1 MAKSASKDKK
11 GSSGGKQP
19 KQNQGN
25 ATAKKAKNGG
35 KKK

>member
-1 MAKSASKDKK
+1 MSKSSNKDKK
-11 GSSGGKQP
+11 GSAGP

>member
-1 MAKSASKDKK
+1 MSKSSNKGKK
-11 GSSGGKQP
+11 GSAGGKQS

-25 ATAKKAKNGG
+25 AISRKAKNGG

>member
-1 MAKSASKDKK
+1 MGKSANKGKK
-11 GSSGGKQP
+11 GSDGGKQP

>member
-1 MAKSASKDKK
+1 MAKSSNKGKK
-11 GSSGGKQP
+11 GSAGGKQP

-25 ATAKKAKNGG
+25 SVAKKAKNGG

>member
-1 MAKSASKDKK
+1 MSKSSNKDKK
-11 GSSGGKQP
+11 GSAGGKQS

-25 ATAKKAKNGG
+25 ATAKNVKNGG